1 MNQTYEN
8 GRTIEVD
15 TGPIVITDAQTG
27 ATDTFDID
35 KTGTGS
41 GDIFDIKFE
50 DAFTGR
56 GMYFNM
62 DDGITAKAILID
74 SAGKARTG
82 SDIVFTDDS
91 TGTHSLLDL
100 NKSGTGAST
109 GLDYTDTHAG
119 SSSSFGVKITTG
131 DDNGLSTTGIQI
143 VRGTG
148 ARTVPAI
155 DINDDSTG
163 NTPLIDI
170 DLATGVYT
178 GDVINVALAAAA
190 TTGYVLNID
199 LNAGVAY
206 GAIKLDAGNAV
217 RTEDLIDVVFDGS
230 GNVSLLDVNNTNTGS
245 GNVIDIAVTGVHTG
259 HQIAISHPSAAST
272 GDAVNVSMGTNVAGG
287 ALVITGAGARTDSLI
302 DVVSSETGSVDG
314 MVLLETSG
322 VFTGHMLTVHAG
334 GAATTSGLL
343 HLNLDAGVAYKA
355 ITIDHAG
362 ARTVETVL
370 VTFDGTFGSGAGGTF
385 LNADITMSG
394 ASASPFIDIDVT
406 GVYTGAIFDVA
417 LGAAATNNVIN
428 IDLDA
433 GLAATALRIDSG
445 AGTRTQPVIE
455 LLMEGD
461 GTGAGGTLFDIDVNS
476 SGATSN
482 PLIDI
487 TLATGVYAG
496 NVFDVGVDVAATG
509 NVINIDMNL
518 GVAATAIRLD
528 AGAVTRTQPLIEVIF
543 DGAGDTIGGTLMDID
558 VTNTGATASPLFDI
572 DVTGVYTG
580 NIFDVVFGNASAS
593 TGDAF
598 KVTTGTNLAGSALV
612 IDATEATTRTD
623 DLVKIDSAD
632 AGAAMVFDINLS
644 GIHTGNVLDITYATA
659 AGTGNAIDLNM
670 GTNVAG
676 MAISINSSATGV
688 SDEGSAIDIVH
699 DGVLVAGADIV
710 SIAATGAISSTS
722 NALYIATIGDAGAY
736 ALKINATGSAEAIH
750 VDEGTV
756 TFDETLTV
764 VGTSALA
771 VVTVSSTLAVTGAT
785 TLSSTLSYRELTE
798 TVTATNVITAAES
811 GKTFFLDAVG
821 GFTSTLP
828 AVAAGLNYSF
838 IIKTAPTTAYII
850 ATDGGSDLIVITV
863 NELETD
869 TTEDGPSDDDADTVN
884 FVANIALAGDRID
897 FKCDGVK
904 WYAMGQV
911 RADGAVT
918 TATT

>member
-1 MNQTYEN
+1 MKIYNRGLQVSGELRKIGTPVVRVFTSDATGNVTRASGATVPTDADKGYATGCIFSQTDGVVGSVIYINEGTAASADFNAIGGASSGGIAGTLNQTYEN
-8 GRTIEVD
+8 GRSIEVD

-41 GDIFDIKFE
+41 GDIFDIKLE

-56 GMYFNM
+56 IMYMDM
-62 DDGITAKAILID
+62 DDALSANAIVID
-74 SAGKARTG
+74 SGGTARTG

-131 DDNGLSTTGIQI
+131 NSNGLSTTGIQI

-148 ARTVPAI
+148 ARTAPAI

-163 NTPLIDI
+163 NVALIDI

-190 TTGYVLNID
+190 TTGYVLNVD

-206 GAIKLDAGNAV
+206 GAIFLDAGNAV
-217 RTEDLIDVVFDGS
+217 RTVDLIDVTFDGS
-230 GNVSLLDVNNTNTGS
+230 GNVSLLDVDNTNTGS
-245 GNVIDIAVTGVHTG
+245 GNLIDIAVTGVHTG

-272 GDAVNVSMGTNVAGG
+272 GDALNISMGTNVAGG

-302 DVVSSETGSVDG
+302 DVVSSETGSMNG
-314 MVLLETSG
+314 MVLLQTSG
-322 VFTGHMLTVHAG
+322 VFTGHMLTVHSD
-334 GAATTSGLL
+334 GAATTGGLI
-343 HLNLDAGVAYKA
+343 HLDLDAGVAYKA
-355 ITIDHAG
+355 ITFDLAG
-362 ARTVETVL
+362 ARTVEAVL

-455 LLMEGD
+455 LIFEGD
-461 GTGAGGTLFDIDVNS
+461 GTGAGGTLMDIDVNS

-528 AGAVTRTQPLIEVIF
+528 AGAGIRTQPLIAVIF
-543 DGAGDTIGGTLMDID
+543 DGASDTIGATLFDID

-580 NIFDVVFGNASAS
+580 NIFDVVFGNASA
-593 TGDAF
+593 
-598 KVTTGTNLAGSALV
+598 
-612 IDATEATTRTD
+612 
-623 DLVKIDSAD
+623 
-632 AGAAMVFDINLS
+632 
-644 GIHTGNVLDITYATA
+644 Y
-659 AGTGNAIDLNM
+659 
-670 GTNVAG
+670 
-676 MAISINSSATGV
+676 
-688 SDEGSAIDIVH
+688 
-699 DGVLVAGADIV
+699 
-710 SIAATGAISSTS
+710 
-722 NALYIATIGDAGAY
+722 
-736 ALKINATGSAEAIH
+736 
-750 VDEGTV
+750 
-756 TFDETLTV
+756 
-764 VGTSALA
+764 
-771 VVTVSSTLAVTGAT
+771 
-785 TLSSTLSYRELTE
+785 
-798 TVTATNVITAAES
+798 
-811 GKTFFLDAVG
+811 
-821 GFTSTLP
+821 
-828 AVAAGLNYSF
+828 
-838 IIKTAPTTAYII
+838 
-850 ATDGGSDLIVITV
+850 
-863 NELETD
+863 
-869 TTEDGPSDDDADTVN
+869 
-884 FVANIALAGDRID
+884 
-897 FKCDGVK
+897 
-904 WYAMGQV
+904 
-911 RADGAVT
+911 
-918 TATT
+918 